1 MEHLEQLS
9 LQIYEELGAASS
21 QPGLLTNVTRDYIAK
36 WWAYHIAPLYLQ
48 IEHDCQLRRQ
58 KIRLQYSWKL
68 RLCLAGGS
76 ATFHFNPKMTYWILP
91 L

>member
-1 MEHLEQLS
+1 MEHLEQLY
-9 LQIYEELGAASS
+9 LQIYEELASS
-21 QPGLLTNVTRDYIAK
+21 QLGLLIDVTRGYIAK
-36 WWAYHIAPLYLQ
+36 RWAYHIALLYLR

-58 KIRLQYSWKL
+58 KIRLQYSWQL

-76 ATFHFNPKMTYWILP
+76 ATCHFNPKMAYLILP